1 VDPRSDSDLLT
12 ELRREPA
19 ALGVLYER
27 HASAVYRYL
36 ARRVGV
42 GAAEDLLGDVFVA
55 ALTARKR
62 VFLHASRSALP
73 WLYGIAANVVRAHLR
88 RRSDAVPTAEVDGM
102 DWDAVDARL
111 DATSRSTELRWALQ
125 ALTPTE
131 RELMLL
137 VAWEGLSV
145 AEAASAL
152 RLRPATARSRLHR
165 ARLRAQAALDN
176 LPATQGDSREA
187 R

>member
-1 VDPRSDSDLLT
+1 VDSRSDGDLLI

-19 ALGVLYER
+19 AIGVLYER
-27 HASAVYRYL
+27 HASAVFRYL

-42 GAAEDLLGDVFVA
+42 ESAEDLLGDVFVA

-62 VFLHASRSALP
+62 VFLHPSRSALP
-73 WLYGIAANVVRAHLR
+73 WLYGIAANVLRAHLR
-88 RRSDAVPTAEVDGM
+88 RRSHAIPTADVDVM

-111 DATSRSTELRWALQ
+111 DATARSTELRWALQ

-137 VAWEGLSV
+137 VAWEGLTV

-152 RLRPATARSRLHR
+152 HLRPVTARSRLHR
-165 ARLRAQAALDN
+165 ARLRAQVALDN
-176 LPATQGDSREA
+176 LPAREGDCHEA
-187 R
+187 